1 MSIFNNL
8 MGNAT
13 EKSVDKTTEDLSG
26 ILFDG
31 EVVEKSYQNFRDLF
45 VFTNARLI
53 LVDKQGITGK
63 KVSYHCIPYKSIT
76 YFTTETAGT
85 FDLDAELKIFI
96 SGGGVI
102 EKEFKKGS
110 HINDIN
116 KTLGKYTS
124 NFK

>member
-13 EKSVDKTTEDLSG
+13 EKSVEKTTEDLSG
-26 ILFDG
+26 ILFEG
-31 EVVEKSYQNFRDLF
+31 EIVEKSYKNFRDLF

-53 LVDKQGITGK
+53 LVDKQGVTGK
-63 KVSYHCIPYKSIT
+63 KVSYYCIPYKSIT
-76 YFTTETAGT
+76 HFETETAGT

-96 SGGGVI
+96 SNGGVI

-124 NFK
+124 TF

>member
-13 EKSVDKTTEDLSG
+13 EKSVEKTTEDLSG
-26 ILFDG
+26 ILFEG
-31 EVVEKSYQNFRDLF
+31 EIVEKSYKNFRDLF

-53 LVDKQGITGK
+53 LVDKQGLTGN
-63 KVSYHCIPYKSIT
+63 KVSYYCIPYKSIT
-76 YFTTETAGT
+76 HFVTETAGT
-85 FDLDAELKIFI
+85 FDLDAELKIFV
-96 SGGGVI
+96 SNGEVI

-124 NFK
+124 TF